1 MRLADRP
8 RDLPRTPLLQVDAT
22 KKIASA
28 PSPSSRPTWVPRLGS
43 MIVPIRCDASGFS
56 EREAAWAMSRN
67 RWREWMRRRPP
78 LRFRALGRPGS
89 YPGRKTTPGGRTR
102 PKDMPAFLFATSGIC
117 AAGGP
122 SRLLTPASIKSSRR
136 GVVSASGE
144 SEGPKRASST
154 GLHRRLQWR
163 RSHPAPLLIAPPS
176 FSGTPLAARGL
187 IRSSAEGPSGSVR
200 ARSRPHHDALPMRE
214 AFKLTLIVV
223 C

>member
-56 EREAAWAMSRN
+56 EREAAWAMPRN

-78 LRFRALGRPGS
+78 LRFRALGRPGK

-144 SEGPKRASST
+144 SEGPKRASSR

-163 RSHPAPLLIAPPS
+163 RWHPAPRLIAPVH
-176 FSGTPLAARGL
+176 FGAPLARLVA
-187 IRSSAEGPSGSVR
+187 S
-200 ARSRPHHDALPMRE
+200 
-214 AFKLTLIVV
+214 
-223 C
+223 

>member
-28 PSPSSRPTWVPRLGS
+28 LSPSSRPTWVPRLGS

-56 EREAAWAMSRN
+56 EREAAWAMPRN
-67 RWREWMRRRPP
+67 RWRELMRRRPP
-78 LRFRALGRPGS
+78 LRFRALGRPGK

-144 SEGPKRASST
+144 SEGPKRASSR
-154 GLHRRLQWR
+154 GAPPEAPVAALAPGPA
-163 RSHPAPLLIAPPS
+163 SHSPPIHFRAPL
-176 FSGTPLAARGL
+176 
-187 IRSSAEGPSGSVR
+187 
-200 ARSRPHHDALPMRE
+200 SRLVA
-214 AFKLTLIVV
+214 
-223 C
+223 